1 MRSLEALRRLPKA
14 ELHVHLDGSLRP
26 ATLIDL
32 AERAG
37 VALPSSDPDTVRR
50 FMAVRRVR
58 DLEEYLARFTLTVAV
73 LQTPD
78 AVERVAW
85 EMVQDAARDGV
96 RYIEVRYCPTLSQT
110 GGLSLDEVLAAEAR
124 GLARGTADFGVH
136 AAIIN
141 CTLRHLPPEVSLEL
155 ARASVAWRGRGV
167 VGFDIAGG
175 EARYPAAPHAEAF
188 ALARAGGLGITVHA
202 GEAAGPESVREAIE
216 LCGAQRL
223 GHGTRLIQDPALM
236 AAVAAQGIAIEA
248 CLSSN
253 AQTRAVERLGDHPV
267 GAYLEAGIR
276 VTLATDNW
284 LISDVALSG
293 EYELAQRDLGLSN
306 AQIDRLILNGF
317 EAGFAPAAIKAQ
329 LLQQAR
335 EALAET

>member
-26 ATLIDL
+26 GTLIDL
-32 AERAG
+32 AHRAG
-37 VALPSSDPDTVRR
+37 VVLPSSDPDTVRR

-73 LQTPD
+73 LQTPE
-78 AVERVAW
+78 ALERVAW

-96 RYIEVRYCPTLSQT
+96 RYLEVRYCPTLSQR
-110 GGLSLDEVLAAEAR
+110 GGLSIDEVLAAEAR
-124 GLARGTADFGVH
+124 GLQRGTADFGVP

-141 CTLRHLPPEVSLEL
+141 CTLRHLAAEVSVEI

-175 EARYPAAPHAEAF
+175 EAGHPAAPHAAAF
-188 ALARAGGLGITVHA
+188 ALAREGGLGITVHA
-202 GEAAGPESVREAIE
+202 GEAAGPESVREAVE
-216 LCGAQRL
+216 VCGARRL
-223 GHGTRLIQDPALM
+223 GHGTRLIEDARLT
-236 AAVAAQGIAIEA
+236 AEVAARGIAIEA

-253 AQTRAVERLGDHPV
+253 AQTRAVDRLGDHPV
-267 GAYLEAGIR
+267 AAYLEAGIG

-293 EYELAQRDLGLSN
+293 EYDLAQRELGLTDG
-306 AQIDRLILNGF
+306 QIDRLILNGF
-317 EAGFAPAAIKAQ
+317 AAAFAPAPLKEQ
-329 LLQQAR
+329 LLTQAR
-335 EALAET
+335 EALAAA